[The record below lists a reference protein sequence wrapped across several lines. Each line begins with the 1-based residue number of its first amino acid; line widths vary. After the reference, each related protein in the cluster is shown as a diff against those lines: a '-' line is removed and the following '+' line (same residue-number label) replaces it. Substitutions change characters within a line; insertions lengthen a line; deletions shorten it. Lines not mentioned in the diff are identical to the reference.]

1 MDDFSGLADRSNT
14 FTNFLTVTRKF
25 GYHCMCIF
33 HIILPQKEILKKI
46 ISQTNAFNIF
56 LSSVPCHGYY
66 NQMS

>member
-56 LSSVPCHGYY
+56 LSPVPCHDYY